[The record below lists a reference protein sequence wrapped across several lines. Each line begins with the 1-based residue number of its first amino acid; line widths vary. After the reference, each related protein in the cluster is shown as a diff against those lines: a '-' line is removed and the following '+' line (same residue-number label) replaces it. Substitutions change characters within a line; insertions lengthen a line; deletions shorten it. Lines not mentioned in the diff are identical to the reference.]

1 MTSPLSE
8 LRTILRILNKWPS
21 TRPRDSIWKT
31 YLRAEYRRSAADAAS
46 LEALRRRARDYA
58 NLLDGVEE
66 QKRLRALDTG
76 AEVSEGVKEAIR
88 RSAAR
93 SGLVAPDDVDAPFVD
108 LNKERNGEYCCVP
121 CLTYIIHMQLL
132 RHRLSYQLAIRV
144 NNIPSLPCCAQ
155 RNTDAPLHP
164 QLGGAPVLPLRAPW

>member
-1 MTSPLSE
+1 MHASCVLGNPSNSTQKAEHSPGTLSKGSAYLLRDVVAAAAQVICCRCAKIPMSSPLSE

-31 YLRAEYRRSAADAAS
+31 YLREEYRRSAADAAS

-93 SGLVAPDDVDAPFVD
+93 SGLVAPADVDAPFVD
-108 LNKERNGEYCCVP
+108 LNKERNG
-121 CLTYIIHMQLL
+121 
-132 RHRLSYQLAIRV
+132 
-144 NNIPSLPCCAQ
+144 
-155 RNTDAPLHP
+155 
-164 QLGGAPVLPLRAPW
+164 

>member
-1 MTSPLSE
+1 MTSPLAE

-31 YLRAEYRRSAADAAS
+31 YLREEYRRSAADAVS

-58 NLLDGVEE
+58 NLLDGIEE

-108 LNKERNGEYCCVP
+108 LNKERNG
-121 CLTYIIHMQLL
+121 
-132 RHRLSYQLAIRV
+132 
-144 NNIPSLPCCAQ
+144 
-155 RNTDAPLHP
+155 
-164 QLGGAPVLPLRAPW
+164 